1 MIRRTISAQG
11 ASSGQQP
18 AFAYER
24 TPVPGVDT
32 DLLQWLPPDVRDAVA
47 SAAVRRRVGAGGF
60 IFQHGDSGSA
70 MYRVLEGT
78 VRLSLMRVDGYQM
91 IYALL
96 GPGECIAA
104 SSLIDNHPL
113 PQTAEALDDVQ
124 LQVLGTAAFAKLREN
139 YREFDNALLHLFA
152 RRLRTL
158 SINIGTARLA
168 DLTSQIVL
176 RLLELANRDSR
187 GRLSVTVTHSELAMF
202 VSVSRQSVHR
212 VLKSLVEEGLIALHY
227 GSIELLDL
235 EGLRAKAEFL

>member
-1 MIRRTISAQG
+1 MIRRSISAPETPG
-11 ASSGQQP
+11 DRQP
-18 AFAYER
+18 AVSFENM
-24 TPVPGVDT
+24 PVPGVET
-32 DLLQWLPPDVRDAVA
+32 DILQWLSPEVRTAVA

-124 LQVLGTAAFAKLREN
+124 LQVIGMGAFTKLRED

-158 SINIGTARLA
+158 SIHIGTARLA
-168 DLTSQIVL
+168 DLSSQIVL
-176 RLLELANRDSR
+176 RLLELAKRDSR
-187 GRLSVTVTHSELAMF
+187 GRLIATVTHTELAMF
-202 VSVSRQSVHR
+202 VSVSRQSIHR
-212 VLKSLVEEGLIALHY
+212 VLKTLTTEGLIALHY
-227 GSIELLDL
+227 GSIELLHL
-235 EGLRAKAEFL
+235 EGLKAKAEFL